1 MSKAPDAGLFCWP
14 PAGTNA
20 QSVCGKGLEKLV
32 SIWDWQARI
41 RDTTAPYL
49 SPGAGIRGKGPG
61 FPNSALGFLRP
72 VPTTCQVLNVF
83 WFGLP
88 SFPRLYD
95 YGSSCF
101 PWIHSFEQSFPKGP
115 ENRRCGMAVAVEAW
129 EARRSRIHPGSAAHP
144 MKLVCSQSELSASLQ
159 LVSRAVAARPTHPV
173 LANVL
178 LTADAGT
185 GRLSLTGFDLS
196 LGIQTSIPA
205 QVEASGAITLPA
217 RLLGEI
223 VARLAADT
231 PITLDCPEG
240 AEQLQLTSL
249 SGSYEMRGM
258 PADDFPEL
266 PLVQTGQPIRLE
278 ADSLVKGLRATL
290 FASSSD
296 EAKQLL
302 TGVHLQLD
310 ANGLECAA
318 TDGHRLAV
326 LRLREGNGPASD
338 PGAEPVDPF
347 AVTVPARSLRELERL
362 LSGRQSQDPLS
373 LFCDRGQVVF
383 LWADQVLT
391 SRSLDGAYPNYGQ
404 LIPDSFS
411 RCITLERRALV
422 AALERVA
429 VLADQHNNVVKLS
442 TEADGGQ
449 VLLQAD
455 AQDVG
460 RGSESLAAEIQGDP
474 IQIAF
479 NVRYLLDG
487 LKAMAADQVA
497 LHCNAPTTP
506 AVLRPLD
513 EAAFTYLV
521 MPVQVRA

>member
-1 MSKAPDAGLFCWP
+1 
-14 PAGTNA
+14 
-20 QSVCGKGLEKLV
+20 
-32 SIWDWQARI
+32 
-41 RDTTAPYL
+41 
-49 SPGAGIRGKGPG
+49 
-61 FPNSALGFLRP
+61 
-72 VPTTCQVLNVF
+72 
-83 WFGLP
+83 
-88 SFPRLYD
+88 
-95 YGSSCF
+95 
-101 PWIHSFEQSFPKGP
+101 
-115 ENRRCGMAVAVEAW
+115 
-129 EARRSRIHPGSAAHP
+129 
-144 MKLVCSQSELSASLQ
+144 MKLVCSQSELSSSLQ

-185 GRLSLTGFDLS
+185 GRLSLTGFDLN
-196 LGIQTSIPA
+196 LGIQTTLPA
-205 QVEASGAITLPA
+205 SVQTSGAITLPA

-223 VARLAADT
+223 VSRLPADS
-231 PITLDCPEG
+231 PITLAAAET
-240 AEQLQLTSL
+240 AEQVELTSL
-249 SGSYEMRGM
+249 SGSYQMRGM
-258 PADDFPEL
+258 PAEDFPDL
-266 PLVQTGQPIRLE
+266 PLVQSGQPIRLE
-278 ADSLVKGLRATL
+278 AEALVRGLRATL

-302 TGVHLQLD
+302 TGVHLRLD
-310 ANGLECAA
+310 ADGLECAA

-326 LRLREGNGPASD
+326 LRLAHAAP
-338 PGAEPVDPF
+338 PGDDDAAGEPF

-362 LSGRQSQDPLS
+362 LTGRQSAEPLA

-391 SRSLDGAYPNYGQ
+391 TRSLDGTYPNYRQ
-404 LIPDSFS
+404 LIPESFS
-411 RCITLERRALV
+411 RTVRVDRRSLI

-442 TEADGGQ
+442 TDGAGQ
-449 VLLQAD
+449 LLIQAD

-460 RGSESLAAEIQGDP
+460 SGSESVAAEISGEP

-487 LKAMAADQVA
+487 LKAMGADQVV

-506 AVLRPLD
+506 AVLRAAD

-521 MPVQVRA
+521 MPVQIRS